1 MFSHKVPVR
10 RFKFWVSVFRAY
22 INRYKLWILLFVMFA
37 SITTFGFKIFLQQVS
52 RTNVLAI
59 GYVGTYKLEN
69 IPTNVLALATDSLLK
84 IDKSGKPQP
93 AMASHWTTTDDGK
106 KYIVF
111 LKDNLKWHDD
121 TQVNAKD
128 ISLAVSGVSIVA
140 LNNKAIEFDLKT
152 PLVSFL
158 QTLDKPVFK
167 TNSFYGTGQFRIVHI
182 SKIEDIIKEI
192 KLTPKNKNLPRIE
205 IKFYP
210 TQSQALEAL
219 KIGEVKVATV
229 SQASN
234 LHSWPNLE
242 VERTLDETEVITIFY
257 NNDDALLSS
266 KEFRQALNY
275 AINRQ
280 EFDGVLGQSPI
291 YPSSWTFNEA
301 VKGYDYNSGKAKEL
315 ISKSQIENPKVTL
328 TVGPALEE
336 IADRIAN
343 DWEAIGVKVVIKK
356 EKSVPS
362 DFQALFAVN
371 ELPRDPDQY
380 ALWHSTQTA
389 TNITK
394 YKNVRVDKLLEDA
407 RITREEDRRKDLY
420 FEFQKVLT
428 DDAPAAFL
436 YYPYKYRV
444 VYKNAKPLLSKLP
457 E

>member
-1 MFSHKVPVR
+1 MLSYKVPAR
-10 RFKFWVSVFRAY
+10 RFKFWVSIFGAY
-22 INRYKLWILLFVMFA
+22 INRYKFWILLFFVFISA
-37 SITTFGFKIFLQQVS
+37 ATLGFKTFWQRISQ
-52 RTNVLAI
+52 TNVLSI

-69 IPTNVLALATDSLLK
+69 IPTNVLALATDSLVK
-84 IDKSGKPQP
+84 VDKSGKPQP
-93 AMASHWTTTDDGK
+93 AMASHWTTADDGK

-121 TQVNAKD
+121 TQVDAKD
-128 ISLAVSGVSIVA
+128 ISLAVSGVSITA

-167 TNSFYGTGQFRIVHI
+167 ANSFYGTGQFRIVHI
-182 SKIEDIIKEI
+182 SKVEDIVKEV
-192 KLTPKNKNLPRIE
+192 KLTPKNKNLPRVE

-210 TQSQALEAL
+210 TQSQALESL

-229 SQASN
+229 SEASD
-234 LHSWPNLE
+234 LQSWPNLE
-242 VERTLDETEVITIFY
+242 VERTLDETEALTIFY
-257 NNDDALLSS
+257 NNDDPLLSS
-266 KEFRQALNY
+266 KELRQALNY

-280 EFDGVLGQSPI
+280 EFDGVLAQSPI
-291 YPSSWTFNEA
+291 YPSSWAFNRT

-315 ISKSQIENPKVTL
+315 VSKSQIENPTITL
-328 TVGPALEE
+328 TLGPALEE
-336 IADRIAN
+336 IADRIKN
-343 DWEAIGVKVVIKK
+343 DWEAISVKVVIKK
-356 EKSVPS
+356 EKTVPTS
-362 DFQALFAVN
+362 FQALLAVN

-380 ALWHSTQTA
+380 ALWHSTQSA

-394 YKNVRVDKLLEDA
+394 YKNVRIDKLLEDA
-407 RITREEDRRKDLY
+407 RITKEDDKRKDLY

-428 DDAPAAFL
+428 EDAPVAFL

-444 VYKNAKPLLSKLP
+444 VYKNIKPLLSKLP

>member
-167 TNSFYGTGQFRIVHI
+167 TMYF
-182 SKIEDIIKEI
+182 
-192 KLTPKNKNLPRIE
+192 L
-205 IKFYP
+205 
-210 TQSQALEAL
+210 
-219 KIGEVKVATV
+219 
-229 SQASN
+229 
-234 LHSWPNLE
+234 
-242 VERTLDETEVITIFY
+242 
-257 NNDDALLSS
+257 
-266 KEFRQALNY
+266 
-275 AINRQ
+275 
-280 EFDGVLGQSPI
+280 
-291 YPSSWTFNEA
+291 PSS
-301 VKGYDYNSGKAKEL
+301 
-315 ISKSQIENPKVTL
+315 
-328 TVGPALEE
+328 
-336 IADRIAN
+336 
-343 DWEAIGVKVVIKK
+343 VV
-356 EKSVPS
+356 V
-362 DFQALFAVN
+362 Q
-371 ELPRDPDQY
+371 
-380 ALWHSTQTA
+380 
-389 TNITK
+389 
-394 YKNVRVDKLLEDA
+394 
-407 RITREEDRRKDLY
+407 
-420 FEFQKVLT
+420 
-428 DDAPAAFL
+428 
-436 YYPYKYRV
+436 
-444 VYKNAKPLLSKLP
+444 
-457 E
+457 